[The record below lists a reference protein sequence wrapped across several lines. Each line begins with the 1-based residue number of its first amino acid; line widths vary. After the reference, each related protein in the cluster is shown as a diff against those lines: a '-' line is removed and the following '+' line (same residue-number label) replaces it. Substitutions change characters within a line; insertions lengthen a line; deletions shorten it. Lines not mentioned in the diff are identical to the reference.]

1 MEVQKISLNSS
12 SYQTSAYLQ
21 LYLQTPTPHSP
32 QQQFD
37 PLIILP
43 GGSMTH
49 ISWAES
55 EKTAIAFAARGY
67 QVMILRYSFIRD
79 HHPLYPYPLLDLKQ
93 ALKTLDQNIDQW
105 HLSKRRFV
113 LAFSAGAHIAAL
125 YNDYWSSSW
134 LDGPAVDAFV
144 LGYPV
149 IDLDAG
155 FPKNYDES
163 LLWTDQPAKFNASQ
177 HVNAHNSPTFL
188 WHTMNDPLVPVENT
202 LKYSQALRQAGI
214 TQEVHLFAH
223 GPHGMDIANRLVS
236 HHPDG
241 NQPHVAHW
249 VQLADEWLQE
259 FNNKV

>member
-1 MEVQKISLNSS
+1 MEIHKINLNSQDYS
-12 SYQTSAYLQ
+12 TAAYLQ

-32 QQQFD
+32 KQEFD

-67 QVMILRYSFIRD
+67 QTMILRYSFISD
-79 HHPLYPYPLLDLKQ
+79 HRPLYPYPLFDLKR
-93 ALKTLDQNIDQW
+93 ALQVLDQHQSDW
-105 HLSKRRFV
+105 HLSQQRFV
-113 LAFSAGAHIAAL
+113 LAFSAGAHVAAL
-125 YNDYWSSSW
+125 YNDYWSASW
-134 LDGPAVDAFV
+134 LRGLSVDAFV

-155 FPKNYDES
+155 FPKTATDLEK
-163 LLWTDQPAKFNASQ
+163 WTDQPQKFNASQ
-177 HVNAHNSPTFL
+177 HVNKHNAPTFL

-202 LKYSQALRQAGI
+202 LRYSRALLQNSI
-214 TQEVHLFAH
+214 LQEVHLFAH
-223 GPHGMDIANRLVS
+223 GPHGMDIANSLVA

-241 NQPHVAHW
+241 DQPHVAHW
-249 VQLADEWLQE
+249 VQLADEWLQDI
-259 FNNKV
+259 KKH